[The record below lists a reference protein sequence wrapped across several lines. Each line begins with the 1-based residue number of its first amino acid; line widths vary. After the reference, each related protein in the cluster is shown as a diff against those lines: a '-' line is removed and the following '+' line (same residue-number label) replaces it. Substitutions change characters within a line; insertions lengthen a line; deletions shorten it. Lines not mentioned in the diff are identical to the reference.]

1 MSGGPV
7 VLPGTVPSLA
17 GSPARVLELDQV
29 TKIYPARPPVTAL
42 RGVSFT
48 VTRGELVAVVGP
60 SGSGKTTLLHLAGT
74 LDKPTSG
81 SVRVT
86 GLDMAG
92 LPDRQLAGLRASAIG
107 FVFQQFFLAEQ
118 QTALSNVAGGLLYA
132 GYPPAVRRDR
142 AAAALERVGL
152 GHKLSVRPT
161 RLSGGERQ
169 RVAIARALAGSPQVV
184 LADEPTG
191 NLDQA
196 TGAAILDLLEELKR
210 AGATIVVV
218 THDQAIAA
226 RMRRQIQMLDG
237 RIVADS
243 GTVGGGTGPV
253 DSGEAG
259 ERLVAWSRP
268 GQEEDR

>member
-1 MSGGPV
+1 VSGAPV
-7 VLPGTVPSLA
+7 VLAGTVPSLA
-17 GSPARVLELDQV
+17 GPPARVLELDQV
-29 TKIYPARPPVTAL
+29 TKVYPSRPPVTAL
-42 RGVSFT
+42 AGVSFT
-48 VTRGELVAVVGP
+48 VRAGELVAVLGP

-86 GLDMAG
+86 GLDVAA
-92 LPDRQLAGLRASAIG
+92 LSDRQLAGLRAGSVG

-118 QTALSNVAGGLLYA
+118 QTALANVAGGLLYA
-132 GYPPAVRRDR
+132 GYGAAERRER

-169 RVAIARALAGSPQVV
+169 RVAIARALAGSPAIV

-196 TGAAILDLLEELKR
+196 TGTAILDLLEDLNSR
-210 AGATIVVV
+210 GATIVVV

-237 RIVADS
+237 RIAA
-243 GTVGGGTGPV
+243 

-259 ERLVAWSRP
+259 ERPVARP
-268 GQEEDR
+268 GAGQEQTR

>member
-7 VLPGTVPSLA
+7 VLSGTIPSLA
-17 GSPARVLELDQV
+17 DIQARVLELEAV
-29 TKIYPARPPVTAL
+29 TKIYPGSPLVTAL
-42 RGVSFT
+42 AGVSFT
-48 VTRGELVAVVGP
+48 VRAGELVAVLGP

-81 SVRVT
+81 TVRVT
-86 GLDMAG
+86 GLDVAA
-92 LPDRQLAGLRASAIG
+92 LSDRQLAGLRAGSVG

-118 QTALSNVAGGLLYA
+118 QTALANVAGGLLYA
-132 GYPPAVRRDR
+132 GYGAAERRER

-169 RVAIARALAGSPQVV
+169 RVAIARALAGSPAIV

-196 TGAAILDLLEELKR
+196 TGAAILDLLEDLNSR
-210 AGATIVVV
+210 GATIVVV

-226 RMRRQIQMLDG
+226 RMRRQIEMLDG
-237 RIVADS
+237 RIAA
-243 GTVGGGTGPV
+243 

-259 ERLVAWSRP
+259 ERLVARP
-268 GQEEDR
+268 RAGREQGR